1 VIVIE
6 GILKK
11 RRCGTLIA
19 WKDSVLGNPMSE
31 ETFDDDILMLSDGVL
46 CEISLSTINEV
57 LGDNVKNIINSR
69 KGISHTI

>member
-1 VIVIE
+1 
-6 GILKK
+6 
-11 RRCGTLIA
+11 
-19 WKDSVLGNPMSE
+19 MSE

-57 LGDNVKNIINSR
+57 LGDNIKNIINSR